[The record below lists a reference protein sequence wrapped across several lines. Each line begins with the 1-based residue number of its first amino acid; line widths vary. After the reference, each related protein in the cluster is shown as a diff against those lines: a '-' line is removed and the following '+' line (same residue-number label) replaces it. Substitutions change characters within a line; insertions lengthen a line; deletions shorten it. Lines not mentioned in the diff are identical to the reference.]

1 MVPLQVKLLLMRY
14 NMLGFLAH
22 TWCFQFPVSDKLIQL
37 FLCEGLPHTSSLLLL
52 LRLYSKVVQVR

>member
-1 MVPLQVKLLLMRY
+1 
-14 NMLGFLAH
+14 MLGFLAH
-22 TWCFQFPVSDKLIQL
+22 TWCFQFPGNDKLIQP